1 MNRAIA
7 IAAGLLALVSAG
19 DAMAY
24 RRTSICMGVTAQT
37 RVPAAHGACGTPIF
51 WPTTC
56 GGFSEQTGASKMI
69 TFARTEQVLTAGLA
83 PWMSA
88 PCPGGGSPL
97 IKVSGA
103 APADCGEPQYSL
115 MAGTANV
122 VMFRDDAWPY
132 EGPLDTLA

>member
-24 RRTSICMGVTAQT
+24 CRTSICMGVTAQT
-37 RVPAAHGACGTPIF
+37 CVPAAAGDCGTPIF

-56 GGFSEQTGASKMI
+56 VGFSVQTGASKMI
-69 TFARTEQVLTAGLA
+69 TFAQTEQVLTAA
-83 PWMSA
+83 FATWMSA

-97 IKVSGA
+97 IKVIEA
-103 APADCGEPQYSL
+103 APADCDEHQY
-115 MAGTANV
+115 N
-122 VMFRDDAWPY
+122 
-132 EGPLDTLA
+132 